1 MNAKE
6 KATRMNML
14 LDAYGAL
21 LTSTQQKI
29 MNDKYRYDLSLQE
42 ISEHFYISRAAA
54 LDAIKVA
61 SKKLEEY
68 EKKLH
73 FISKKERVFA
83 DGKANGTEM
92 SVRTVAEV
100 LDLPLKDWSVEKI
113 PGPVQSLEFVLDA
126 SGKSRQEILT
136 EAILWTY
143 DIEEDSFMLRSSPQT
158 FEKQRGAY
166 PGRREPTAFTVYL
179 QHASP
184 SMAEALRQLG
194 FKVIH

>member
-61 SKKLEEY
+61 SKKLEDY
-68 EKKLH
+68 EKRLH
-73 FISKKERVFA
+73 FIVHVILLPCWRLI
-83 DGKANGTEM
+83 
-92 SVRTVAEV
+92 AE
-100 LDLPLKDWSVEKI
+100 W
-113 PGPVQSLEFVLDA
+113 
-126 SGKSRQEILT
+126 
-136 EAILWTY
+136 
-143 DIEEDSFMLRSSPQT
+143 
-158 FEKQRGAY
+158 
-166 PGRREPTAFTVYL
+166 
-179 QHASP
+179 P
-184 SMAEALRQLG
+184 SN
-194 FKVIH
+194 I